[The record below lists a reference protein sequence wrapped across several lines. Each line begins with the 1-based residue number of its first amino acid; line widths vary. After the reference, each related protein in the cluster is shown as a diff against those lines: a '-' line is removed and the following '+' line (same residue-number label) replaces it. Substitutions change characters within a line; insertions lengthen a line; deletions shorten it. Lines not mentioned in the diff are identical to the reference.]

1 MSQAVGGGGQDLRA
15 GAEVFPPIGAC
26 RLFQLLGCSRP
37 LVGTCCSPGRE
48 DRFSLA
54 LCPSVLQ
61 PLSTLSM
68 GTSSD
73 VRFP

>member
-1 MSQAVGGGGQDLRA
+1 MSQAVRGGGQDLRA

-37 LVGTCCSPGRE
+37 LLGTCWRE

-54 LCPSVLQ
+54 LCPSIMQ
-61 PLSTLSM
+61 PLSTQQGHKL
-68 GTSSD
+68 
-73 VRFP
+73 